1 MVFSGFAY
9 KQKAGHSYELG
20 CFTACELWTN
30 LGRCRVVETY
40 GLFWSF
46 FFKSRAIHGEESLR
60 KKDTDVVVFILK
72 LVL

>member
-1 MVFSGFAY
+1 MVYFGD
-9 KQKAGHSYELG
+9 
-20 CFTACELWTN
+20 
-30 LGRCRVVETY
+30 
-40 GLFWSF
+40 F